1 MSLTHTP
8 TISVNG
14 RPISAANID
23 GEVQYHPAAT
33 RREAM
38 VKAAQALII
47 KELVIQKALQEGL
60 LEASQVSDSE
70 KEYALIDQLIEK
82 SAPPPKATE
91 EECQR
96 YYQANLEKFTTSPLV
111 EAKHILLVADPADL
125 DLRAQAKMLA
135 EQIIISLQAGDGSF
149 SELAAKHSMCPSKE
163 VGGSLG
169 QLSSGQTVPEFQR
182 QLFAADVGLMPSPI
196 ESRFGF
202 HVVHLER
209 KVAGKQLP
217 FNMVEGK
224 ISQYLNDKV
233 HRKAVAQYIQ
243 HLIQQADIKG
253 FSFNGSHSPLM
264 Q

>member
-1 MSLTHTP
+1 MSLSNTP
-8 TISVNG
+8 NISVNG
-14 RPISAANID
+14 QDISAANID
-23 GEVQYHPAAT
+23 SEVQYHPAAT
-33 RREAM
+33 HSEAM
-38 VKAAQALII
+38 TKAAQALII
-47 KELVIQKALQEGL
+47 KELVIQKALQEGI
-60 LEASQVSDSE
+60 LEPSQVADDE
-70 KEYALIDQLIEK
+70 TEYGLIDQLMEK
-82 SAPPPKATE
+82 NAPPPKATE
-91 EECQR
+91 LECQR

-111 EAKHILLVADPADL
+111 EAKHILLVADSSDL
-125 DLRAQAKMLA
+125 EQRAHCKILA
-135 EQIIISLQAGDGSF
+135 EQIIENLQTGNSRFA
-149 SELAAKHSMCPSKE
+149 ELATKHSMCPSKE

-182 QLFAADVGLMPSPI
+182 QLFAADEGLMPSPI

-217 FNMVEGK
+217 FNMVEVK
-224 ISQYLNDKV
+224 INQFLNDKV

-243 HLIQQADIKG
+243 HLIQEAEIKG

>member
-8 TISVNG
+8 NISVNG
-14 RPISAANID
+14 RNISAANID

-47 KELVIQKALQEGL
+47 KELVIQQALREGL
-60 LEASQVSDSE
+60 LEPSQLSDGE
-70 KEYALIDQLIEK
+70 EEYALIDQLIEK
-82 SAPPPKATE
+82 SAPAPKATG

-111 EAKHILLVADPADL
+111 EAKHILLVADPKDL
-125 DLRAQAKMLA
+125 DLRAQCKMLA
-135 EQIIISLQAGDGSF
+135 EQIIQNLQAGARFAEMAS
-149 SELAAKHSMCPSKE
+149 KHSMCPSKE

-224 ISQYLNDKV
+224 ISQYLDDKV

>member
-1 MSLTHTP
+1 MSLTNTP
-8 TISVNG
+8 NISVNG
-14 RPISAANID
+14 QHISAANID
-23 GEVQYHPAAT
+23 SEVQYHPAAT

-47 KELVIQKALQEGL
+47 KELVIQKALHEGL
-60 LEASQVSDSE
+60 LEPSQVSDSE

-82 SAPPPKATE
+82 NAPPPKATAL
-91 EECQR
+91 ECQR

-111 EAKHILLVADPADL
+111 EAKHILLVADPTDL
-125 DLRAQAKMLA
+125 ELRAQCKMLA
-135 EQIIISLQAGDGSF
+135 EQIIVSLQSGARF
-149 SELAAKHSMCPSKE
+149 AEMAAKHSMCPSKE

-182 QLFAADVGLMPSPI
+182 QLFASDEGLMPSPI

-202 HVVHLER
+202 HVVYLER

-224 ISQYLNDKV
+224 ITQYLNDKV

-243 HLIQQADIKG
+243 HLIQEAEIEG
-253 FSFNGSHSPLM
+253 FSFDGSHSPLM

>member
-1 MSLTHTP
+1 MSLTNTP
-8 TISVNG
+8 NISVNG
-14 RPISAANID
+14 RDISAANID
-23 GEVQYHPAAT
+23 SEVQYHPAAT

-47 KELVIQKALQEGL
+47 KELVIQKALLEGL
-60 LEASQVSDSE
+60 LEPSQVSDSE

-82 SAPPPKATE
+82 SAPPPKATA

-125 DLRAQAKMLA
+125 ELRAQCKMLA
-135 EQIIISLQAGDGSF
+135 EQIIQNLQSGASF
-149 SELAAKHSMCPSKE
+149 AEMAAKHSMCPSKE

-182 QLFAADVGLMPSPI
+182 QLFAADEGLMPSPI

-202 HVVHLER
+202 HVVYLER

-224 ISQYLNDKV
+224 INQYLDDKV

-243 HLIQQADIKG
+243 HLIQEAEIKG